1 MSIEGILF
9 YFLRALIFALGL
21 ILVYIVVQKIKK
33 EKISRPFVLT
43 ILYLGM
49 LLNITVIRGGIDLV
63 GTRVPWQLEP
73 LTWTIYQLRGGLW
86 TFLYPLLGNIFWFIP
101 MGIILGKRFKLL
113 PAILLAG
120 LISFSIESLQWL
132 FNNGISDIDDII
144 FNIIGAFIG
153 YLLYYIFIKRINSN

>member
-21 ILVYIVVQKIKK
+21 ILVYVILQKLKK
-33 EKISRPFVLT
+33 EKISLPFVLT

-49 LLNITVIRGGIDLV
+49 LLNITVIRGGLDLA
-63 GTRVPWQLEP
+63 GTRGPWQLEP

-101 MGIILGKRFKLL
+101 MGILLARKFKWFST
-113 PAILLAG
+113 ILLAG
-120 LISFSIESLQWL
+120 LISFSIESLQWI

-153 YLLYYIFIKRINSN
+153 YLLYYIFIKKIDSN